1 MSFII
6 TELGGRGSM
15 ASIAASIRR
24 EKLPF
29 APP

>member
-1 MSFII
+1 MSFDI
-6 TELGGRGSM
+6 TDPGVQELM

-24 EKLPF
+24 EKLLF